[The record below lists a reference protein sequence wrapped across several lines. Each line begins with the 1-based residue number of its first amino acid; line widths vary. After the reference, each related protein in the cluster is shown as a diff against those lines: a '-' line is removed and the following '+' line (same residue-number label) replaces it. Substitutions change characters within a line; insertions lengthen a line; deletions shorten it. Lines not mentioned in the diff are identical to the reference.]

1 MMTSPVKDTS
11 CKEDGK
17 AAEGYDISYFI
28 ELPPKDLMC
37 SECESVLRDPCQAE
51 CGHVY
56 CNQCIAKI
64 EDRPCQV
71 CRSPVRSRASSKDYQ
86 RDRRVLELSVR
97 CSEKGCQWTGEL
109 RNLEIHIREQ
119 CAFNIVECEY
129 RYAGC
134 MVGMSAKEMREHLEH
149 NAHHHLSL
157 ISKHF
162 HEQLNVGADMRGQG
176 RVAALETDVEEE
188 GKRGGEAKQEKELT
202 RAREPGMVREAG
214 VEKVVDHPEDSCIR
228 QQPTPRGQYL
238 REKILS
244 GLPCVNLSLVFAVI
258 VGLLA
263 IVYQQQEMLS
273 ANNATVHSIE
283 VQLKAENVSTNQL
296 KADVIALS
304 AQNEV
309 LSNSTEEALRSV
321 RTEMRNMLAHFQEE
335 LNRLQ
340 ETTSA
345 GTSQSNA
352 IRDCISIQCN
362 KTVTANESFFNSLQA
377 KIMLQVQELYRD
389 ESKTIEKQIDR
400 LQKLLYKIETR
411 LDSVDSDIKR
421 MIAEGLQNSEISASY
436 PILNLRITVPVSPS
450 TSMWQSSYF
459 YSDSPGYKMRLV
471 IKHTTE
477 HSIFNSNKKK
487 LGVYLRI
494 EPGEFDGNLLWPSN
508 LKVGIYLLH
517 PNGDYYTPKKSIML
531 KLFPNEESGWNEYI
545 SSKAWDDYVTN
556 NVVHFKVFNY
566 SK

>member
-11 CKEDGK
+11 CKEDQNDGK

-64 EDRPCQV
+64 EDRPCQI

-134 MVGMSAKEMREHLEH
+134 MVGMSAKEMREYLEH

-157 ISKHF
+157 ISKYF

-202 RAREPGMVREAG
+202 GAREPGMVREAG

-263 IVYQQQEMLS
+263 IVYQQLDMLS
-273 ANNATVHSIE
+273 ANNV
-283 VQLKAENVSTNQL
+283 
-296 KADVIALS
+296 
-304 AQNEV
+304 
-309 LSNSTEEALRSV
+309 
-321 RTEMRNMLAHFQEE
+321 
-335 LNRLQ
+335 LQ

-345 GTSQSNA
+345 GT
-352 IRDCISIQCN
+352 
-362 KTVTANESFFNSLQA
+362 NESF
-377 KIMLQVQELYRD
+377 Y
-389 ESKTIEKQIDR
+389 
-400 LQKLLYKIETR
+400 
-411 LDSVDSDIKR
+411 
-421 MIAEGLQNSEISASY
+421 
-436 PILNLRITVPVSPS
+436 
-450 TSMWQSSYF
+450 
-459 YSDSPGYKMRLV
+459 
-471 IKHTTE
+471 
-477 HSIFNSNKKK
+477 
-487 LGVYLRI
+487 
-494 EPGEFDGNLLWPSN
+494 
-508 LKVGIYLLH
+508 
-517 PNGDYYTPKKSIML
+517 
-531 KLFPNEESGWNEYI
+531 
-545 SSKAWDDYVTN
+545 
-556 NVVHFKVFNY
+556 
-566 SK
+566 